1 MAEQKILIVEDVDH
15 IRLLIK
21 KTLERAG
28 YEVEEATNG
37 KEALKAIQLDEEI
50 YLILL
55 DYMMPRMSGIDFL
68 KRVKEFKRE
77 YGFYVLMLT
86 AKSTIEDIKECLVA
100 GADDYIIK
108 PMDRDILLEKVK
120 LFFDQRGMGKFNT
133 IYTSFKGEVLRTTT
147 NVIVLV
153 TAVSETE
160 ISFESTKQIPAG
172 ARVKMQ
178 SNFLDRVLEEPV
190 DFYLRVYTMEK
201 EGKNRWKGKGAFIAL
216 QEDVAKKIRALTTR
230 GANLHEEEEVTEEE
244 ELEATEEKE
253 FDESMAFKTKDG
265 KIIRYGSDDDEDD

>member
-86 AKSTIEDIKECLVA
+86 AKSTIEDIKECLIA

-244 ELEATEEKE
+244 LEAPEEKE

-265 KIIRYGSDDDEDD
+265 KIIKYGSDDDDDD